1 MSAEINRKTATHN
14 TKHNPQVLKHPVL
27 QEILAVL
34 RDKQTSSPQFRS
46 ALRRAGYHQTY
57 EIIGR
62 ECSLETTRVK
72 TVFRRTEGYRIREK
86 MLQIMVMRAGQPY
99 AEGGAVLLDELEMKR
114 AVGVIDARREEQEHS
129 IKFDFS
135 IDLGSIKVPKFD
147 RNTIVIIYDPMLASG
162 STLKK
167 ILERIKSRGR
177 PKRIIICSIIS
188 AKYGIHELLKSHPD
202 VRIYTLA
209 VDDAAGT
216 RGGLNDEGFIVPGL
230 GDAGDRAFGEYNR
243 MNPPCGKNKNHHD

>member
-1 MSAEINRKTATHN
+1 MGNKGEKNLT
-14 TKHNPQVLKHPVL
+14 VLKHPVL

-34 RDKQTSSPQFRS
+34 RDKSTSSPQFRS

-62 ECSLETTRVK
+62 ECSLEKIRVK
-72 TVFRRTEGYRIREK
+72 TVFMRTEGLRIREK
-86 MLQIMVMRAGQPY
+86 MLQIMIMRAGQPY
-99 AEGGAVLLDELEMKR
+99 AEGGAVLLDELEVKR
-114 AVGVIDARREEQEHS
+114 AVGVVDAKREEQEHLS
-129 IKFDFS
+129 TKFDFS

-147 RNTIVIIYDPMLASG
+147 GNTIIIIYDPMLASG

-167 ILERIKSRGR
+167 VLERLKSRGK
-177 PKRIIICSIIS
+177 PKRIVICSIIS
-188 AKYGIHELLKSHPD
+188 AKYGVRELLKTHPD
-202 VRIYTLA
+202 VGIYTLA

-216 RGGLNDEGFIVPGL
+216 REGLNSAGFIVPGL

-243 MNPPCGKNKNHHD
+243 INHHPKPQYHHHGKRK